1 MKWIL
6 LLAIFAILQYGEVKG
21 YPQYNNT
28 ERDLGTI
35 TQAFIEK
42 PIEDS
47 FRARTLTLPRF
58 QILPY
63 LNHAYNDT
71 LTYITKKLELLE
83 TSYKEL
89 AERLKE
95 FIEGSKTSKEDKKD
109 PSPENTVSNNTTQEN
124 VILTTPT
131 PNKST
136 DSPTPDKSTNTQKP
150 TPAEDDDKNKKPDD
164 TENPLHT
171 SETASNNKTQENVTQ
186 TIPKPVESLATQEP
200 VPTKNDKEEKPAE
213 QEDKKDTLVPIK
225 IDKDGNMIATA
236 FTDEELIAIDALI
249 GRDTRRRL
257 SPTLN
262 YY

>member
-47 FRARTLTLPRF
+47 FRTSRTLTLPRF

-136 DSPTPDKSTNTQKP
+136 DPPTPDKSTNTQKP

-164 TENPLHT
+164 TKNPLHT

-200 VPTKNDKEEKPAE
+200 VPTENDKEEKPAE

-225 IDKDGNMIATA
+225 NDKDEN
-236 FTDEELIAIDALI
+236 EELMAIDALI
-249 GRDTRRRL
+249 DRGLGGDVYR
-257 SPTLN
+257 PTLN